1 MELLQKSIM
10 IFRKSLLARVAAA
23 ILIGCGAGSCFGLA
37 DGAAAVPIE
46 AARAF
51 ATFSALFS
59 SFLAFMIPLI
69 IAGLVTAS
77 IAEIGQGAGK
87 MLFATVAIAYA
98 DTVFCGFISYGVG
111 ATVFPHFTD
120 AAAQAGAAPF
130 ASPAPY
136 FTVKIPPV
144 IDVMSA
150 LMLAFV
156 AGMGISGLGCETLRK
171 AAREFGAI
179 VSATIEKAIVPL
191 LPPYIFCIFLDMA
204 WTGQAVAVAS
214 SFAMVEAVI
223 FAMHILIILIQYCL
237 AGAYCRR
244 NPFKAIACMMPAY
257 FTALGTSS
265 SAAAIPVSHECALR
279 YGISRETA
287 GLVIPLTATIH
298 MSGSAM
304 KITACAVALSL
315 MRGYGLAFAD
325 FAGFV
330 MMLGVIAVASPGV
343 PGGAIMASLGILGSI
358 LGFNAADLALM
369 IALYLAMDSFGT
381 ACNVIGDGAIAM
393 VVDRMAAK
401 RSAWRKPSAGGAGRG
416 ERAT

>member
-77 IAEIGQGAGK
+77 IAEIEQGAGK

-171 AAREFGAI
+171 AVREFGAI

-214 SFAMVEAVI
+214 SFAMVVAVI

-401 RSAWRKPSAGGAGRG
+401 RSAWRKPSAGGAGSG

>member
-1 MELLQKSIM
+1 
-10 IFRKSLLARVAAA
+10 
-23 ILIGCGAGSCFGLA
+23 
-37 DGAAAVPIE
+37 
-46 AARAF
+46 
-51 ATFSALFS
+51 
-59 SFLAFMIPLI
+59 
-69 IAGLVTAS
+69 
-77 IAEIGQGAGK
+77 

-130 ASPAPY
+130 VSPAPY

-171 AAREFGAI
+171 AVREFGAI

-214 SFAMVEAVI
+214 SFAMVVAVI

-401 RSAWRKPSAGGAGRG
+401 RSAWRKPSAGGAGSG